1 MAQGG
6 IDLVALP
13 TDLSQGP
20 KEFRFKGT
28 GCKKAAEGVWG
39 VGWCVCVGGWGAGGG
54 RGAGG
59 GVRGVVV
66 SADWK

>member
-13 TDLSQGP
+13 SDLSQGP
-20 KEFRFKGT
+20 KEFRFKGV

-39 VGWCVCVGGWGAGGG
+39 GVCGGG
-54 RGAGG
+54 GG
-59 GVRGVVV
+59 GGGGEGGCGLRRLEITEGQTLPQ
-66 SADWK
+66 

>member
-6 IDLVALP
+6 IILVALP
-13 TDLSQGP
+13 SDLSQGP
-20 KEFRFKGT
+20 KEFRFKGV

-39 VGWCVCVGGWGAGGG
+39 GVCVCVCVCGRGGG
-54 RGAGG
+54 GG